1 MSESP
6 ETITLVVKWAGKEY
20 PIENLALT
28 LTVSDLKREIC
39 EKTNVL
45 PERQKLLNLRHK
57 GMSKAVVL
65 YHYGFVEPL
74 CYQITFMDPKTILSP
89 KQFPQTRCVSKCSK
103 SISLITTII
112 VI

>member
-20 PIENLALT
+20 PIEDLALT
-28 LTVSDLKREIC
+28 LTVSDLKGLIC

-57 GMSKAVVL
+57 GMNEVL
-65 YHYGFVEPL
+65 DLKNCFRGLL
-74 CYQITFMDPKTILSP
+74 CHPNEHN
-89 KQFPQTRCVSKCSK
+89 
-103 SISLITTII
+103 
-112 VI
+112 